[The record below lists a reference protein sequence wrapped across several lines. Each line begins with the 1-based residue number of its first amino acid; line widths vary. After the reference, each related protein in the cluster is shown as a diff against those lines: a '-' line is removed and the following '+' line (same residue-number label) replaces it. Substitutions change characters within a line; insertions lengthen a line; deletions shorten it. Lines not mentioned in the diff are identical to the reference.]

1 MSRHTTRMLLA
12 ASREWDY
19 VEPPK
24 RYTKHAQQ
32 RQRERTGGIEVVK
45 RDFPHGPEVVITVL
59 PMNAH
64 NVRLHKKKQAK
75 PRVEV
80 KPNKKY
86 RRANKRIK
94 CGIDV
99 KTFPNRPDVIVGGW
113 VMPRKNKRH
122 KKCKKHHRKCK

>member
-1 MSRHTTRMLLA
+1 MLLA

-59 PMNAH
+59 PMNAI
-64 NVRLHKKKQAK
+64 NVKVHKPRIETKQQAK
-75 PRVEV
+75 PRVEAN
-80 KPNKKY
+80 PNKKY

-113 VMPRKNKRH
+113 DMPRKNKCH
-122 KKCKKHHRKCK
+122 KKRKRNHRKCK